1 MTLPGPFYLNN
12 VLVTPDNW
20 CSMEFDP
27 FNLSMKDLST
37 QNVITRCNSSGPL
50 YTMHLPSRSTPS
62 SFAAA
67 PSTLLGSTSTSH
79 RRFGH
84 SSIDALSKLANASSI
99 ICSRCTHD
107 LCHACQLGHHTRMPF
122 VSSTSPA
129 YNNFDLIHCDLWTSP
144 IVSISMCKYYLVI
157 LDDRSHFVWTFPLCM
172 KSDTVSTLSNFSPLL
187 PHSLVAPSKSSSVTM
202 AVSSTTPPPTHFLPL
217 VGSSCR
223 CHVHRPLR
231 RMVKP
236 STLFAP
242 SII

>member
-1 MTLPGPFYLNN
+1 
-12 VLVTPDNW
+12 
-20 CSMEFDP
+20 MEFDP

-50 YTMHLPSRSTPS
+50 YTMHLPSHSTPS